1 MHPRNTGPAR
11 LTIGLSIRLIERN
24 VAAASIADPFGLG
37 VYMSASVP
45 LRTTEG
51 AAPKTPY
58 GVHQYVADA

>member
-1 MHPRNTGPAR
+1 M
-11 LTIGLSIRLIERN
+11 ERS
-24 VAAASIADPFGLG
+24 VAVASIANPLGLG

-51 AAPKTPY
+51 AAPMTPY